1 MLAYLLQLSTLLQ
14 VSFVLLLTANI
25 IMHKIAQLHIYRR
38 RHHRHQYNKRKNERA
53 QLHIYRRHHH
63 RHRYNKRK
71 NERA

>member
-1 MLAYLLQLSTLLQ
+1 
-14 VSFVLLLTANI
+14 
-25 IMHKIAQLHIYRR
+25 MHKIAQLHIYRR